1 MFSGIIEEVGTVKEF
16 QERPTL
22 GVRHLIVRALKVTAD
37 TLPGDSISVDGV
49 CLTVVQVSYSSL
61 SFDIAGETSARTNFS
76 RLQPGKRVNLER
88 SLKLG
93 DRISGHLVY
102 GHIDGVVPVISWQ
115 GEYLHLGIPPHLK
128 PYIKE
133 KGAVALNGI
142 SLTVAGVTP
151 DSFSIAI
158 IPYTL
163 ENTNIQDFGPGDFLN
178 FEADP
183 LARYSLGN
191 PDERSGR

>member
-1 MFSGIIEEVGTVKEF
+1 MEEF

-49 CLTVVQVSYSSL
+49 CLTVVQASFSSL
-61 SFDIAGETSARTNFS
+61 SFDIAGETYARTNFS
-76 RLQPGKRVNLER
+76 RFLPGKRVNLER
-88 SLKLG
+88 SLKVG
-93 DRISGHLVY
+93 DRISGHFVY

-115 GEYLHLGIPPHLK
+115 GEYIHLGIPTHLK
-128 PYIKE
+128 PYIVE

-142 SLTVAGVTP
+142 SLTVAGVTS
-151 DSFSIAI
+151 DTFSIAI

-163 ENTNIQDFGPGDFLN
+163 KNTNIQDFGPGDMLN
-178 FEADP
+178 FEADA
-183 LARYSLGN
+183 LARYVLSATLN
-191 PDERSGR
+191 TEK